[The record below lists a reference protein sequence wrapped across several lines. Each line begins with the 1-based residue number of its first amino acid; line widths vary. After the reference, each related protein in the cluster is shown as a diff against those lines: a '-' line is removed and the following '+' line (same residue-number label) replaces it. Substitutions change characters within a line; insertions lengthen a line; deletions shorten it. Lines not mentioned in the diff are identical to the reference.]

1 MPERAPPLLFFRYD
15 GEGDSAGILQ
25 TKNRYFVSLACD
37 TVASHYFVVQ
47 DNDMMYMEF
56 NLYNGK
62 AIPQNLLFVRK
73 KQKHWW
79 ITGFRR
85 SIGTIPSENLTMEGS
100 ITFPNEKAA
109 KGFKT
114 SVKPEKSSRGKAA
127 NPFNAQQSG
136 SKVSFTWGE
145 LDG

>member
-109 KGFKT
+109 RT
-114 SVKPEKSSRGKAA
+114 
-127 NPFNAQQSG
+127 
-136 SKVSFTWGE
+136 
-145 LDG
+145 